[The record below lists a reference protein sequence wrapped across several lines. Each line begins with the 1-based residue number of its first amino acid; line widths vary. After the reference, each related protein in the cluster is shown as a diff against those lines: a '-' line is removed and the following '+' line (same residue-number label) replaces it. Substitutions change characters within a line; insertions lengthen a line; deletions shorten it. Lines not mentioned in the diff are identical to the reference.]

1 VCTKDR
7 NDFILTFIHCREGGH
22 QYGKLNPAA
31 VGSSLLAS
39 ESESNFET
47 SEKRTSCD
55 FALWKV
61 SPFFNDYLSSI

>member
-1 VCTKDR
+1 MIYVLPL
-7 NDFILTFIHCREGGH
+7 FHSREGGH

-31 VGSSLLAS
+31 VGSSLLGS

-47 SEKRTSCD
+47 SEKRTGCD

-61 SPFFNDYLSSI
+61 SPVSNNVSSN